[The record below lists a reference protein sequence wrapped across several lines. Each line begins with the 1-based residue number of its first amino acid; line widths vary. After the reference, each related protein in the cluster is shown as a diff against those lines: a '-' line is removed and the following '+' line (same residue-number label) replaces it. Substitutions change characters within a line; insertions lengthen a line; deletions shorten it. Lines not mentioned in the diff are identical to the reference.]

1 MSRARGVRVR
11 VGLLVGLGIAPLV
24 VGAQGAATVPT
35 REWTVP
41 WEKSRP
47 RDPAVAPDGRIWF
60 VGQVGNYLARLDPTT
75 GEFTRFEVDPG
86 THPHNAIV
94 DRAGLVWYSGNQN
107 GMIGRLDP
115 ATKAITRFPMPDAR
129 AKDPHTLVFDPTG
142 DIWFT
147 VQNGNFVGK
156 LTVKTGAVRLIE
168 MPTKGARPYG
178 IVMEATGRPWF
189 CEFGTNKIGTV
200 DPVTMQLKEYALA
213 DSNAHPRRIA
223 RTSDGRVWVV
233 DFVRGYLSVLDPKS
247 GKVEEWPA
255 PLGKAS
261 LPYALTVDDQDRLWF
276 VETGKQPNRMVGF
289 DPRTRTFTA
298 PTAIESGGGTVRH
311 MVFDAKTGM
320 IWFGTDN
327 NTIGRALV
335 RPKPIS

>member
-1 MSRARGVRVR
+1 M
-11 VGLLVGLGIAPLV
+11 LLRTNRMAV
-24 VGAQGAATVPT
+24 VALMVTAAVPAATRAQGMELVPT

-47 RDPAVAPDGRIWF
+47 RDPAVGPDGRIWF
-60 VGQVGNYLARLDPTT
+60 VGQVGNYVARLDPAS

-86 THPHNAIV
+86 THPHTVIV
-94 DRAGLVWYSGNQN
+94 DKHGQVWYSGNQN

-129 AKDPHTLVFDPTG
+129 AKDPHTMVFDPAG
-142 DIWFT
+142 DLWFT

-156 LTVKTGAVRLIE
+156 LTVNTGAIRLIE
-168 MPTKGARPYG
+168 MPTPRARPYG
-178 IVMEATGRPWF
+178 IVMDASGRPWF
-189 CEFGTNKIGTV
+189 CEFGTNKVGTV
-200 DPVTMQLKEYALA
+200 DPATMQLREYALG
-213 DSNAHPRRIA
+213 DSAARPRRIA

-233 DFVRGYLSVLDPKS
+233 DYMRGFLSVLDPRT
-247 GKVEEWPA
+247 GRVEEWPA
-255 PLGKAS
+255 PLGRGS

-289 DPRTRTFTA
+289 DPTTKQFTT
-298 PTAIESGGGTVRH
+298 PTEIPSGGGTVRH
-311 MVFDAKTGM
+311 MVYDAKSGL

-327 NTIGRALV
+327 NTIGKAQV
-335 RPKPIS
+335 RPKPVS